1 VGHSYFPTT
10 CYRGGMRLLEKI
22 LDVLLDRMDRD
33 APEERFEL
41 VM

>member
-1 VGHSYFPTT
+1 V
-10 CYRGGMRLLEKI
+10 CYKGGIRLLEKI
-22 LDVLLDRMDRD
+22 LSALMDRMDRD